1 MCIVKK
7 HFLLSNKYK
16 QKVKKIRTFFISGCT
31 RVLCKK
37 KNIEK
42 CSVEMVAQSFRN
54 FVHLPLKASQR
65 TQKAQKSNGRSKLQ
79 CSLMQS
85 MNDVERDREE
95 S

>member
-1 MCIVKK
+1 MYCKEAFSSIKQIQTK
-7 HFLLSNKYK
+7 SEKNTNFFHFWVHKGSM
-16 QKVKKIRTFFISGCT
+16 Q
-31 RVLCKK
+31 K